1 MSDNPWH
8 RSITIPASALEPD
21 PGFADVLD
29 SVRKMGQQSRL
40 YLWWMARKA
49 GADVLPGYRIYVQGV
64 PHDVPDQDLGI
75 MEPGEAEYAQ
85 ERELAEL
92 RKP

>member
-1 MSDNPWH
+1 
-8 RSITIPASALEPD
+8 
-21 PGFADVLD
+21 
-29 SVRKMGQQSRL
+29 
-40 YLWWMARKA
+40 MARKA